1 MSDTRDVQQV
11 LARLKDAI
19 HSNNR
24 HIAVGASDKEI
35 GLDVRR
41 GPPSGYTPLF
51 PPPEVLDNAHNV
63 NRRMCYFL
71 FIICYFISSLA
82 RANLR
87 D

>member
-19 HSNNR
+19 DSNNR

-35 GLDVRR
+35 ALDVRR
-41 GPPSGYTPLF
+41 GPPSGYTPIF

-63 NRRMCYFL
+63 NLRMCYFL
-71 FIICYFISSLA
+71 FVVCYFISSLV